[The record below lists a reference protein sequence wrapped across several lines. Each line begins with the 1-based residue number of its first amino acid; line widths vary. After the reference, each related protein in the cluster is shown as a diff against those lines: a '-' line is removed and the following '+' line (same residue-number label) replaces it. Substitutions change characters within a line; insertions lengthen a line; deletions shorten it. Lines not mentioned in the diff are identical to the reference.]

1 MDAFVLVLLVIAG
14 GLAALW
20 YFNRGTKDF
29 DTNKDGAVNFDD
41 AKKAVENTVQGVKA
55 VADVNKDGTVNV
67 ADAKEVV
74 AKARKT
80 VAKKAA
86 PKAKPAAKKTSPKL
100 KVAK

>member
-1 MDAFVLVLLVIAG
+1 MDAFVLVLVVIAV
-14 GLAALW
+14 GLGALW

-41 AKKAVENTVQGVKA
+41 AKKAVENTVAGVKA
-55 VADVNKDGTVNV
+55 AADVNKDGNVNV

-74 AKARKT
+74 AKAKKT
-80 VAKKAA
+80 VKKAATKAKATAKKAN
-86 PKAKPAAKKTSPKL
+86 PKL